1 MNYDSN
7 AAGRQASSYS
17 QSRRA
22 MLRGAMA
29 VAAVPGVTAATQRA
43 SAKSESLALP
53 PVTKNVTPFKVEV
66 AQAALDDLNRRLA
79 LTRWPELE
87 TVTERRSTGSKKSSV
102 IGKTT
107 MTGAPPKPTITHFH
121 NSAPR
126 SRSRHSLPARPL
138 HSSCWFLIG

>member
-1 MNYDSN
+1 MNYDFN

-29 VAAVPGVTAATQRA
+29 VAAVTGVTAAMQRA

-66 AQAALDDLNRRLA
+66 AQAALDDLNQRLA
-79 LTRWPELE
+79 LTRWPERE
-87 TVTERRSTGSKKSSV
+87 TVTDWSQGAPLDRIQELV
-102 IGKTT
+102 
-107 MTGAPPKPTITHFH
+107 MTGAPPKPSLTHFH
-121 NSAPR
+121 NSAQR
-126 SRSRHSLPARPL
+126 STVSAFT
-138 HSSCWFLIG
+138 SCTSAP

>member
-29 VAAVPGVTAATQRA
+29 VVTGVTAATQRA

-66 AQAALDDLNRRLA
+66 AQAALDDSNQRSSLYPVGRNARLFRNA
-79 LTRWPELE
+79 ARQDPRTRQLLAK
-87 TVTERRSTGSKKSSV
+87 R
-102 IGKTT
+102 
-107 MTGAPPKPTITHFH
+107 
-121 NSAPR
+121 
-126 SRSRHSLPARPL
+126 L
-138 HSSCWFLIG
+138 

>member
-7 AAGRQASSYS
+7 AAARQASSYS

-29 VAAVPGVTAATQRA
+29 VVTGVTAATQRA
-43 SAKSESLALP
+43 SAKLESLALP
-53 PVTKNVTPFKVEV
+53 PVTKNATPFKVEV
-66 AQAALDDLNRRLA
+66 AQAALDDSNQHLA
-79 LTRWPELE
+79 LTRWPERE
-87 TVTERRSTGSKKSSV
+87 TITERRSTGSKNSSV

-107 MTGAPPKPTITHFH
+107 MTRATPKPSLTHFH

-126 SRSRHSLPARPL
+126 STVSAFT
-138 HSSCWFLIG
+138 SCTHAP

>member
-1 MNYDSN
+1 MNYESN

-29 VAAVPGVTAATQRA
+29 VVTGVTAATQRA

-66 AQAALDDLNRRLA
+66 AQAALDDLNQRLA
-79 LTRWPELE
+79 LTRWPERE
-87 TVTERRSTGSKKSSV
+87 TVSERRSTGSKNSSA

-107 MTGAPPKPTITHFH
+107 MNGATPKPSLTHFH
-121 NSAPR
+121 NLAPR
-126 SRSRHSLPARPL
+126 STVSAFT
-138 HSSCWFLIG
+138 SCTSAP